1 MKRDIDEDEEAN
13 DEDTDRQGN
22 KRVRGATA
30 LSAAAE
36 KSEGKELLEVARR
49 QFEEH
54 KAQPQFKAQHHP
66 ERLAA
71 GLLAQRER
79 ARTMLPGFLADLRA
93 GALTGPNLKSGG
105 LLASLPGAEL
115 APGDKPASPPP
126 PRGPAPMPAH
136 LVKFEPLPSS
146 AVAQARGVLIAAA
159 AGEVADATSQVGS
172 EDVAAKGDVAA
183 AAASASKG
191 KCALVSLLT
200 AERDINDKTRMW
212 AAFGTR
218 AEADAGLR
226 ALTDLPQLAEL
237 VERPPVQRDVLMPAC
252 EAVPPPLSE
261 AEAHTHACRCDELID
276 ALEARLG
283 LPGQADVVRRGAPL
297 DGLSALEGLHVRVLY
312 LRRVHHFDYL
322 GGGQFGSH
330 AALLLASG
338 EAHLPNRC
346 LVYAATRD
354 ALAVPIKYD
363 KAAELAKA
371 HTAYL
376 AALSALDVEYA
387 GTLRAAVDAFYE
399 ANCVEVEVG
408 KFRCLLSQKLFKD
421 AVYVRKHIDN
431 KWSDNVLAAKR
442 LALESKYWKAF
453 AAESERA
460 AAMPPPPL
468 QPLRFSRR
476 DDDDRSPRGG
486 KGKGFGKGS
495 FDDEMIG
502 GKGKGYGGKGFGK
515 GKGGGRGFGN
525 GATDGRL
532 PEGAVT
538 ETIPRP
544 IDHYR
549 DLDDDELFK

>member
-1 MKRDIDEDEEAN
+1 MRPP
-13 DEDTDRQGN
+13 QG
-22 KRVRGATA
+22 R
-30 LSAAAE
+30 LAAGRLAA
-36 KSEGKELLEVARR
+36 GDPAYDC
-49 QFEEH
+49 
-54 KAQPQFKAQHHP
+54 HP

-79 ARTMLPGFLADLRA
+79 ARTKLPGFLADLRA
-93 GALTGPNLKSGG
+93 GALTGPNLKSAG

-115 APGDKPASPPP
+115 APGEKPASP

-183 AAASASKG
+183 AASSKG

-200 AERDINDKTRMW
+200 AEPIHDKTRMW

-226 ALTDLPQLAEL
+226 SLTALPQLAEL
-237 VERPPVQRDVLMPAC
+237 VDVPPVQRDVLMPAR

-261 AEAHTHACRCDELID
+261 AEAHTHARRCDELIN

-297 DGLSALEGLHVRVLY
+297 DGLNALDGLHVRMLY

-330 AALLLASG
+330 AALLEASG

-346 LVYAATRD
+346 LVYAASRD

-363 KAAELAKA
+363 KAAEVAKA
-371 HTAYL
+371 HTSYL
-376 AALSALDVEYA
+376 AALSALDEEYA

-399 ANCVEVEVG
+399 ANCVEEEVG
-408 KFRCLLSQKLFKD
+408 KFRCLLSQKLFRD
-421 AVYVRKHIDN
+421 AVFVRKHIDN
-431 KWSDNVLAAKR
+431 KWSDSVLAAKR

-453 AAESERA
+453 AIESERA

-468 QPLRFSRR
+468 QPLQPLQPSRFSRR

-495 FDDEMIG
+495 FDDEMNG

-515 GKGGGRGFGN
+515 GKGGGRGFGT

-532 PEGAVT
+532 PEGM
-538 ETIPRP
+538 EIIKRP
-544 IDHYR
+544 MVHYR
-549 DLDDDELFK
+549 DLDNPDDDELFK